1 MQLSSSILGAGVARL
16 EGPDRVTGHARFT
29 ADIELPNALWAKSVF
44 SSVPHARIRSINTSA
59 ALAVPGVR
67 LVLTAKDLPNPTLRL
82 GRSRYQDLPI
92 LANDRVRY
100 VGDRVAVVA
109 ADTLEAAEAAA
120 LLVEVD
126 YEELPAVFDPIEA
139 MRDDAE
145 PLHPEADSYVGRP
158 QNIPPGI
165 NNLAAYGELA
175 AGDVDQA
182 FAEADVVAEHTFV
195 TQVSH
200 QGYLEPNAFAMMIH
214 EDGRLGVWATNKA
227 PFSLKS
233 S

>member
-1 MQLSSSILGAGVARL
+1 
-16 EGPDRVTGHARFT
+16 
-29 ADIELPNALWAKSVF
+29 
-44 SSVPHARIRSINTSA
+44 
-59 ALAVPGVR
+59 
-67 LVLTAKDLPNPTLRL
+67 
-82 GRSRYQDLPI
+82 
-92 LANDRVRY
+92 
-100 VGDRVAVVA
+100 
-109 ADTLEAAEAAA
+109 
-120 LLVEVD
+120 
-126 YEELPAVFDPIEA
+126 

-145 PLHPEADSYVGRP
+145 PLHPEADGYVGRP
-158 QNIPPGI
+158 QNIPSGI

-182 FAEADVVAEHTFV
+182 FAEADIVAEHTFV

-233 S
+233 SLAKTLNLPESDVVVHRASIGADFGGKGGQPEPIALYYIAKLTGRPVKQVMTYGEDLTATSPRHPSVITIKSGVKRDGRIVAREAKVIFNSGAFAAF